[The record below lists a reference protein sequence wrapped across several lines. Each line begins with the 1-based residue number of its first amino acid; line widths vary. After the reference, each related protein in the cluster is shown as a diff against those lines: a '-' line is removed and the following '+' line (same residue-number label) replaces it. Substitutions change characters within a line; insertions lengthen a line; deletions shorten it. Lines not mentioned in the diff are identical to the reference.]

1 MNIVLIGGGTQVSYS
16 IDIIEK
22 QNLHKIVGVIDS
34 NRDIGENLYNYN
46 VIGRQNEIRELITKY
61 NIEGCVI
68 TIGDNWSRK
77 KVFDEISDVVPDILW
92 PNIIH
97 PSVIIANNVNLGKGI
112 LAMAG
117 VIINSNAH
125 LGDFTNY
132 FTNCNV
138 EHDCYIDDFASISA
152 GAVLGG
158 KVRVGK
164 YSAIALNATVFDRLS
179 IGDNSVVGAAS
190 LVTKNLPDDV
200 LAYGNPAQIIRNRE
214 KGEKFLK

>member
-22 QNLHKIVGVIDS
+22 QNLHKIVGIIDS
-34 NRDIGENLYNYN
+34 IKQIGDDLYGYK
-46 VIGRQNEIRELITKY
+46 VIGRQEEITTLIKTF

-77 KVFDEISDVVPDILW
+77 KVFDQVNKIVPKIQW
-92 PNIIH
+92 PNILH
-97 PSVIIANNVNLGKGI
+97 PSIVVAKNVVFGKGI

-117 VIINSNAH
+117 VIINSNAF

-138 EHDCYIDDFASISA
+138 EHDCFIGDFASISA
-152 GAVLGG
+152 GVVLGG
-158 KVRVGK
+158 KVIVGK

-179 IGDNSVVGAAS
+179 IGENSVIGAAS
-190 LVTKNLPDDV
+190 LVTKDIPDNV
-200 LAYGNPAQIIRNRE
+200 LAYGNPAKIVRNRE
-214 KGEKFLK
+214 IGEKFLK

>member
-1 MNIVLIGGGTQVSYS
+1 MKIALIGGGTQLSYS

-22 QNLHKIVGVIDS
+22 QNLYKIVGIIDS
-34 NRDIGENLYNYN
+34 VKEIGSNLFGYK
-46 VIGRQNEIRELITKY
+46 VIGRQEDIVELRVKY
-61 NIEGCVI
+61 NIEGCLI
-68 TIGDNWSRK
+68 TIGDNWTRK
-77 KVFDEISDVVPDILW
+77 NIYNQISNLAPKLLW
-92 PNIIH
+92 PNAIH
-97 PSVIIANNVNLGKGI
+97 PSVIIGNYVSIGKGI

-152 GAVLGG
+152 GVVLGG
-158 KVRVGK
+158 KVKVGK
-164 YSAIALNATVFDRLS
+164 YSAIALSATIFDRLS
-179 IGDNSVVGAAS
+179 IGENTVIGASS
-190 LVTKNLPDDV
+190 LVTKDIPDNV
-200 LAYGNPAQIIRNRE
+200 LAYGNPAKIVRIRE